1 MPEAPLRPG
10 DRLAEK
16 YLLEKEL
23 GRGGMGIVF
32 LAEDTDLERPV
43 AIKVLLEEHVA
54 DQGAV
59 TRFLREAKA
68 SVKIQ
73 SEHVARIYETG
84 RLSSGVPFIV
94 MEYLQGQDLAEYL
107 EAKGA
112 MTEAQI
118 ADVLLQT
125 CEALAEAHAAGIV
138 HRDLKPANLFL
149 ARRPDGSEVL
159 KILDFGIS
167 KISTS
172 SVLTKS
178 QTLVGSPYYMSPEQL
193 ESAQDV
199 DARADIWAAG
209 VIMYE
214 LSTGQRPFEGNSL
227 AALCVTVLNASP
239 KPLDVVKPSTTP
251 EFAAMVARCLQ
262 KRREQRFQNVG
273 ELANALE
280 SLRGPEVKSGAA
292 ERVTKVLQNART
304 VPDIP
309 RRESDPV
316 AERSA
321 SWAQTNRE
329 VTAQQARGR
338 RVLLASVVIVA
349 AAGVGV
355 GLGQLA
361 QGESGNDASFGGLPA
376 AEAPRLTDGASSA
389 PGVLASAA
397 PPSAAEV
404 TPALV
409 GDSEPTD
416 SASSPPEALEAGPQ
430 VSATSSASAPHAG
443 AQPAASKTAPKRT
456 PPVAAKSE
464 RAPKVTTPADAERD
478 LFLRRH

>member
-1 MPEAPLRPG
+1 V
-10 DRLAEK
+10 
-16 YLLEKEL
+16 

-32 LAEDTDLERPV
+32 LAQDTDLERPV
-43 AIKVLLEEHVA
+43 AIKILLEEHVA

-84 RLSSGVPFIV
+84 RLQSGVPFIV
-94 MEYLQGQDLAEYL
+94 MEYLQGQDLADRL
-107 EAKGA
+107 ELHGA
-112 MTEAQI
+112 MTEAQTANI
-118 ADVLLQT
+118 LLQA

-280 SLRGPEVKSGAA
+280 SLRGPEVK
-292 ERVTKVLQNART
+292 
-304 VPDIP
+304 
-309 RRESDPV
+309 
-316 AERSA
+316 
-321 SWAQTNRE
+321 
-329 VTAQQARGR
+329 
-338 RVLLASVVIVA
+338 
-349 AAGVGV
+349 
-355 GLGQLA
+355 
-361 QGESGNDASFGGLPA
+361 
-376 AEAPRLTDGASSA
+376 
-389 PGVLASAA
+389 
-397 PPSAAEV
+397 
-404 TPALV
+404 
-409 GDSEPTD
+409 
-416 SASSPPEALEAGPQ
+416 
-430 VSATSSASAPHAG
+430 
-443 AQPAASKTAPKRT
+443 
-456 PPVAAKSE
+456 
-464 RAPKVTTPADAERD
+464 
-478 LFLRRH
+478 

>member
-1 MPEAPLRPG
+1 MTEAPLRPG
-10 DRLAEK
+10 DRIAEK
-16 YLLEKEL
+16 YVLEKEL

-32 LAEDTDLERPV
+32 LAQDTDLERPV

-84 RLSSGVPFIV
+84 RLPSGVPFIV
-94 MEYLQGQDLAEYL
+94 MEYLQGQDLADRL
-107 EAKGA
+107 ELHGA
-112 MTEAQI
+112 MPEAQI
-118 ADVLLQT
+118 ANILLQA

-214 LSTGQRPFEGNSL
+214 LSTGQRPFEGTSL
-227 AALCVTVLNASP
+227 AALCVTVLNAAP
-239 KPLDVVKPSTTP
+239 KPLEALKPGTTP
-251 EFAAMVARCLQ
+251 EFAAMVTRCLQ
-262 KRREQRFQNVG
+262 KKREQRFQNVG
-273 ELANALE
+273 ELASALE
-280 SLRGPEVKSGAA
+280 VLRGPEVKSGAA

-316 AERSA
+316 GERS
-321 SWAQTNRE
+321 STWAQTNRE
-329 VTAQQARGR
+329 ATTQQLRGR
-338 RVLLASVVIVA
+338 RVLLASVVIVG

-355 GLGQLA
+355 ALGQLA
-361 QGESGNDASFGGLPA
+361 QREPGNETAFGRSPQ
-376 AEAPRLTDGASSA
+376 AEAPRATSGTPAESSA
-389 PGVLASAA
+389 FHSAQV
-397 PPSAAEV
+397 PSQQVSSAEV
-404 TPALV
+404 SPALV
-409 GDSEPTD
+409 RDTDEGEPD
-416 SASSPPEALEAGPQ
+416 AND
-430 VSATSSASAPHAG
+430 ASALA
-443 AQPAASKTAPKRT
+443 PAASSGTSPVAATVSAPKAAPKRT
-456 PPVAAKSE
+456 PSAVKSD
-464 RAPKVTTPADAERD
+464 RPPKVGPPPAAAERD
-478 LFLRRH
+478 PFLRRH

>member
-1 MPEAPLRPG
+1 MTEGPLKPG
-10 DRLAEK
+10 DRIAEK
-16 YLLEKEL
+16 YVLEKEL

-32 LAEDTDLERPV
+32 LAQDTDLERPV

-84 RLSSGVPFIV
+84 RLSNGVPFIV
-94 MEYLQGQDLAEYL
+94 MEYLEGQDLADRL
-107 EAKGA
+107 ELKGA

-118 ADVLLQT
+118 ADVVLQA

-149 ARRPDGSEVL
+149 ARRPDGSEAL

-227 AALCVTVLNASP
+227 AALCVSVLNASP
-239 KPLDVVKPSTTP
+239 KPLEVVKPSTTP
-251 EFAAMVARCLQ
+251 EFAAVVARCLQ
-262 KRREQRFQNVG
+262 KNRDQRFQNVG
-273 ELANALE
+273 ELANALDA
-280 SLRGPEVKSGAA
+280 LRGPGVKSGSA
-292 ERVTKVLQNART
+292 ERVTRVLQNART

-309 RRESDPV
+309 RRESDPT

-329 VTAQQARGR
+329 ATAQQLRGR

-355 GLGQLA
+355 ALGQLA
-361 QGESGNDASFGGLPA
+361 QRQPANQAAFGAPPH
-376 AEAPRLTDGASSA
+376 AEAPRLTGGTPSIASSA
-389 PGVLASAA
+389 ISA
-397 PPSAAEV
+397 PPTSAEV
-404 TPALV
+404 TPAV
-409 GDSEPTD
+409 VRDAEPTE
-416 SASSPPEALEAGPQ
+416 SEALAEAGAQASS
-430 VSATSSASAPHAG
+430 VTSSAMHAG
-443 AQPAASKTAPKRT
+443 VVDTQKAGPKTTAKRAPASTANVERT
-456 PPVAAKSE
+456 
-464 RAPKVTTPADAERD
+464 PKVTPEAERD
-478 LFLRRH
+478 PFLRRH

>member
-1 MPEAPLRPG
+1 VTEAPLRLG
-10 DRLAEK
+10 DRVAEK

-32 LAEDTDLERPV
+32 LANDTDLERPV
-43 AIKVLLEEHVA
+43 AIKVLLEEHVE

-73 SEHVARIYETG
+73 SEHVARVYETG
-84 RLSSGVPFIV
+84 RLPSGVPFIV
-94 MEYLQGQDLAEYL
+94 MEYLQGQDLADRL
-107 EAKGA
+107 ELKGP
-112 MTEAQI
+112 MSEAQV
-118 ADVLLQT
+118 ADLVLQA

-149 ARRPDGSEVL
+149 ARRPDGSEAL

-227 AALCVTVLNASP
+227 AALCVAVLNATP

-251 EFAAMVARCLQ
+251 EFLAVVTRCL
-262 KRREQRFQNVG
+262 KKDRNLRFQNVG

-280 SLRGPEVKSGAA
+280 ALRGPGVKSGSA

-309 RRESDPV
+309 RRESDPA
-316 AERSA
+316 AERSS

-329 VTAQQARGR
+329 ATGQQMRGR
-338 RVLLASVVIVA
+338 RIMLASVVIVA

-361 QGESGNDASFGGLPA
+361 QRESGNETAFGTPPA
-376 AEAPRLTDGASSA
+376 AEAPRAIDSGHATPAVVASA
-389 PGVLASAA
+389 PST
-397 PPSAAEV
+397 AAEV
-404 TPALV
+404 TPSV
-409 GDSEPTD
+409 VREPEV
-416 SASSPPEALEAGPQ
+416 AEAIEAP
-430 VSATSSASAPHAG
+430 AASSASA
-443 AQPAASKTAPKRT
+443 T
-456 PPVAAKSE
+456 PVAQGATKKRPTHTTVESSVTRPPAKPAKVE
-464 RAPKVTTPADAERD
+464 AAPDPASDP
-478 LFLRRH
+478 FLRRR

>member
-1 MPEAPLRPG
+1 MTEATLKPG
-10 DRLAEK
+10 DRFAEK
-16 YLLEKEL
+16 YVLEKEL

-43 AIKVLLEEHVA
+43 AIKVLLEEHVT

-84 RLSSGVPFIV
+84 RLPSGVPFIV
-94 MEYLQGQDLAEYL
+94 MEYLLGQDLADRL
-107 EAKGA
+107 EVKGA
-112 MTEAQI
+112 MTESQI
-118 ADVLLQT
+118 ADLVLQA

-149 ARRPDGSEVL
+149 ARRPDGSEAL

-239 KPLDVVKPSTTP
+239 KPLEVVKPSTTP
-251 EFAAMVARCLQ
+251 DFAAVVARCL
-262 KRREQRFQNVG
+262 KKDRNQRFQNVG
-273 ELANALE
+273 ELANAIE
-280 SLRGPEVKSGAA
+280 ALRGPEAKSGSA

-309 RRESDPV
+309 RRESDPA
-316 AERSA
+316 AERSS

-329 VTAQQARGR
+329 ATTQQVRGR

-355 GLGQLA
+355 ALGQLA
-361 QGESGNDASFGGLPA
+361 QREPGDEAAFGGPPQAEAARLTEGAPSTPA
-376 AEAPRLTDGASSA
+376 AFGSA
-389 PGVLASAA
+389 RATG
-397 PPSAAEV
+397 AEV
-404 TPALV
+404 TPAV
-409 GDSEPTD
+409 VRDPERVDAQVAEAGAQA
-416 SASSPPEALEAGPQ
+416 SAS
-430 VSATSSASAPHAG
+430 SSASAPHAARVG
-443 AQPAASKTAPKRT
+443 VPPTQPKATPKRS
-456 PPVAAKSE
+456 PQSAAMID
-464 RAPKVTTPADAERD
+464 RPPKVSAPPADPERD
-478 LFLRRH
+478 PFLRRH

>member
-1 MPEAPLRPG
+1 MPEAPLKPG
-10 DRLAEK
+10 DRVAEK
-16 YLLEKEL
+16 YVLEKEL

-32 LAEDTDLERPV
+32 LAEDTDLERHV
-43 AIKVLLEEHVA
+43 AIKVLLEEHVT

-73 SEHVARIYETG
+73 SEHVARVYETG
-84 RLSSGVPFIV
+84 RLPSGVPFIV
-94 MEYLQGQDLAEYL
+94 MEYLLGQDLADRL
-107 EAKGA
+107 ELKGA
-112 MTEAQI
+112 MSEAQI
-118 ADVLLQT
+118 ADVVLQA

-149 ARRPDGSEVL
+149 ARRPDGTEVL

-239 KPLDVVKPSTTP
+239 KPLDVVKPSITP

-262 KRREQRFQNVG
+262 KKREQRFQNVG
-273 ELANALE
+273 ELANVLE
-280 SLRGPEVKSGAA
+280 ALRGPEVKSGAA

-309 RRESDPV
+309 RRESDPA
-316 AERSA
+316 AERSS

-329 VTAQQARGR
+329 ATTQQVRGR

-355 GLGQLA
+355 VLGQLA
-361 QGESGNDASFGGLPA
+361 QREPGTEAALGTPPQ
-376 AEAPRLTDGASSA
+376 AEAPRPTEGAVSTSAAFVSA
-389 PGVLASAA
+389 PSTSAEVAPAVVRDPEAVADAAEAGPQESAASAASAA
-397 PPSAAEV
+397 PAAVVGGPPSV
-404 TPALV
+404 
-409 GDSEPTD
+409 SK
-416 SASSPPEALEAGPQ
+416 AS
-430 VSATSSASAPHAG
+430 
-443 AQPAASKTAPKRT
+443 PKR
-456 PPVAAKSE
+456 AAQGATKSD
-464 RAPKVTTPADAERD
+464 RSPKASIAPDPERD
-478 LFLRRH
+478 PFLRRH

>member
-1 MPEAPLRPG
+1 
-10 DRLAEK
+10 
-16 YLLEKEL
+16 
-23 GRGGMGIVF
+23 MGIVF
-32 LAEDTDLERPV
+32 LANDTDLERPV

-84 RLSSGVPFIV
+84 RLPSGVPFIV
-94 MEYLQGQDLAEYL
+94 MEYLQGQDLAERL
-107 EAKGA
+107 ERKGA
-112 MTEAQI
+112 MIEAQI
-118 ADVLLQT
+118 ADVVLQA
-125 CEALAEAHAAGIV
+125 CEALAEAHSAGIV

-149 ARRPDGSEVL
+149 ARRPDGSESL

-193 ESAQDV
+193 ESALDV

-214 LSTGQRPFEGNSL
+214 LSTGQRPFEGTSL
-227 AALCVTVLNASP
+227 AALCVSVLNATP
-239 KPLDVVKPSTTP
+239 KPLEQVKPSTTP
-251 EFAAMVARCLQ
+251 EFAAVVARCLQ
-262 KRREQRFQNVG
+262 KNRDQRFQNVG

-280 SLRGPEVKSGAA
+280 ALRGPEVKSGSA

-329 VTAQQARGR
+329 ATAQQMRGR

-361 QGESGNDASFGGLPA
+361 QRESGNEPAFGGA
-376 AEAPRLTDGASSA
+376 QAEAPRLLESASHA
-389 PGVLASAA
+389 PAALASAA
-397 PPSAAEV
+397 STSAEV
-404 TPALV
+404 TPAV
-409 GDSEPTD
+409 MREPEPVEPEP
-416 SASSPPEALEAGPQ
+416 SAARETQAAAS
-430 VSATSSASAPHAG
+430 SSASTT
-443 AQPAASKTAPKRT
+443 PAAAAGSHSAAPKTAPKRT
-456 PPVAAKSE
+456 PGHAAKNE
-464 RAPKVTTPADAERD
+464 RTSKATAPSPDAEHD